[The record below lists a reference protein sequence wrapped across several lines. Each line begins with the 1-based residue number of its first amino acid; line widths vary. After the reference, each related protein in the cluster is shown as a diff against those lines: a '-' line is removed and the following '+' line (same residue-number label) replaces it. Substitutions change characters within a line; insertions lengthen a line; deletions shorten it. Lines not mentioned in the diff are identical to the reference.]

1 MPVAKKNEMDSTLEF
16 VIGVVLFIPIA
27 AYFLIKWVFQALFWI
42 LRSLSTA
49 SEAAEE
55 KWRKQAE
62 KKKSQPA
69 KIPLPAAWNAMI
81 REKEGAEAPEEA
93 PDDWDEEDEYEDD
106 EEDEDLTDVW
116 EDPEDQNNG
125 PVIFESVQ
133 PEKAAAR
140 KDGMDMATIIG
151 AGKYV
156 FGEDLPLGKY
166 DLKVVSGDGDLI
178 IRYGETED
186 DETWISMGKDT
197 EHAQEYRNLSLEQ
210 GRYFTLDDSLRVAI
224 SRSKMLEIDP

>member
-1 MPVAKKNEMDSTLEF
+1 MAKKNEMDSTLEF
-16 VIGVVLFIPIA
+16 IIGVVLFIPIA

-42 LRSLSTA
+42 LKHLGIA
-49 SEAAEE
+49 WEAAEE
-55 KWRKQAE
+55 KCRKKAE
-62 KKKSQPA
+62 KKKAQAA
-69 KIPLPAAWNAMI
+69 KAPLPEAVHALN
-81 REKEGAEAPEEA
+81 RKTETVQAPEEA
-93 PDDWDEEDEYEDD
+93 PDDWDEEDEFEDD

-116 EDPEDQNNG
+116 EDSEDPNDG

-133 PEKAAAR
+133 PEKAAAG

-166 DLKVVSGDGDLI
+166 DLKVVSGNGTLI

-186 DETWISMGKDT
+186 DETWINMGKDNDY
-197 EHAQEYRNLSLEQ
+197 AQEYRNLSLER
-210 GRYFTLDDSLRVAI
+210 GYYFSLDDNLRVTI